1 MTTHRYPPGDE
12 HTSSTGRTPPTG
24 TPTPEPLDD
33 GPTNHGT
40 ERTHT

>member
-1 MTTHRYPPGDE
+1 MNSSRCRMANE
-12 HTSSTGRTPPTG
+12 HHSSTGRTLLAG

-33 GPTNHGT
+33 RTTYRAT